1 MRLIAFLFLLS
12 LLSACNNEAENDDI
26 NKTFFPIEGNIKAEL
41 KKLDSLPIAILK
53 YATDRGVSDTSI
65 IDKEAFKIVAAQ
77 LYTPDI
83 SSPELK
89 KHYRESVFMDNTIN
103 TVTMSYTTAEKEPI
117 VRKIEVMIH
126 PETEQVRSI
135 YVEKQEGETLLKM
148 IWTPG
153 RNLQIISLVDG
164 KPENTKTEKY
174 NWE

>member
-1 MRLIAFLFLLS
+1 MRLLVYLFLLS
-12 LLSACNNEAENDDI
+12 LLSACNNEPENDDI

-53 YATDRGVSDTSI
+53 YTTEKGKSDTSI
-65 IDKEAFKIVAAQ
+65 FDKEAFKKVAAE

-83 SSPELK
+83 SSAELK
-89 KHYRESVFMDNTIN
+89 KFYRESVFMDNTIN
-103 TVTMSYTTAEKEPI
+103 TVTMSYSTTETEPV

-135 YVEKQEGETLLKM
+135 YVEKQEGQTVRKM

-153 RNLQIISLVDG
+153 RNLQIITMADG
-164 KPENTKTEKY
+164 EPDNIKTEKFT
-174 NWE
+174 WE